1 MKMKKI
7 DEISYDSGLSIG
19 ESEINLESMEEI
31 CSLQDWKQK
40 VKSRVKE
47 TCTIGL
53 LRRRFPIVNW
63 LPNYNMKFAVNDAI
77 AGITVGLTSIP
88 QSIAYAALAG
98 LPLQVNLFLLYSTSD
113 FTTASVIIPTSR

>member
-1 MKMKKI
+1 MKKI

>member
-1 MKMKKI
+1 MKKI

-19 ESEINLESMEEI
+19 EWVINLESMEEI

-98 LPLQVNLFLLYSTSD
+98 LPLQVNLFFVILL
-113 FTTASVIIPTSR
+113 VIFQLRP